1 MVLLSN
7 PPSPLLACEPAG
19 GEIWE
24 VDFERVIS
32 MILNTSHLTLLVLL
46 YSSTSRYPHP
56 AIRST
61 PCEVH
66 PGAGGTFLNILFSP
80 TGTYKISLQ
89 HMFNTVV

>member
-7 PPSPLLACEPAG
+7 PPSRQLVCEPAS

-24 VDFERVIS
+24 VDFERVIT
-32 MILNTSHLTLLVLL
+32 MILNTSYLTFLVLL

-66 PGAGGTFLNILFSP
+66 PGAGGTFLNILFLS
-80 TGTYKISLQ
+80 TGTQNKPTT
-89 HMFNTVV
+89 HV

>member
-1 MVLLSN
+1 LLSN
-7 PPSPLLACEPAG
+7 PPSPLLECEPAG

-24 VDFERVIS
+24 VDFERVIT
-32 MILNTSHLTLLVLL
+32 MIQNTFYLTFLVLL
-46 YSSTSRYPHP
+46 YSSTGRYPHP

-66 PGAGGTFLNILFSP
+66 PGAGGTFLNILFLS
-80 TGTYKISLQ
+80 TGTHKISLQ

>member
-1 MVLLSN
+1 
-7 PPSPLLACEPAG
+7 LACEPAG

-24 VDFERVIS
+24 VDFERVIT
-32 MILNTSHLTLLVLL
+32 MILNTSYLTFLDLI

-66 PGAGGTFLNILFSP
+66 PGAGGTFLSILFLS
-80 TGTYKISLQ
+80 TGTHKISLQ

>member
-1 MVLLSN
+1 LVLLSN

-24 VDFERVIS
+24 VDFERVIT
-32 MILNTSHLTLLVLL
+32 MMLNTSYLVLL

-66 PGAGGTFLNILFSP
+66 PGAGGTFLNILFLS
-80 TGTYKISLQ
+80 TGTHKISLQ
-89 HMFNTVV
+89 HMFNTEV